1 MESEALLRG
10 FLFCC
15 GEKKFLHSSALS
27 IDSGNLPCQVVA
39 GLNDGYGVDQNF
51 SSGRALPLRTRPDAL
66 REVGKLCAGVFLMPG
81 QGATLTAR
89 F

>member
-1 MESEALLRG
+1 MMAM
-10 FLFCC
+10 
-15 GEKKFLHSSALS
+15 
-27 IDSGNLPCQVVA
+27 
-39 GLNDGYGVDQNF
+39 GLIKI

-66 REVGKLCAGVFLMPG
+66 REVGQLCEGVFLMPG